1 MKKHNSPDGTDCQT
15 QIKNK
20 GETEAQ
26 QKIFNIAV
34 SILGHDNFGVD
45 TNLFY
50 AGLTSISTLKFN
62 LALSKAFGKPMKIT
76 DVKENNTIRLLEK
89 FFGVFTGCTKS
100 VDYPDV
106 TVFESEL
113 NKGADLTGK
122 TVTFEVT
129 GVRPASAFGYNLI
142 GGEHLLL

>member
-1 MKKHNSPDGTDCQT
+1 M
-15 QIKNK
+15 K
-20 GETEAQ
+20 GET
-26 QKIFNIAV
+26 KMKKLIA
-34 SILGHDNFGVD
+34 ILMCCF
-45 TNLFY
+45 
-50 AGLTSISTLKFN
+50 
-62 LALSKAFGKPMKIT
+62 
-76 DVKENNTIRLLEK
+76 LLI
-89 FFGVFTGCTKS
+89 GVFTGCTKS

-142 GGEHLLL
+142 GGEHLNFVNDKNPGAVYGDIVTVKVTEISSMMGSWIIDYKLIKVEQGPHSGEEEPTESEEY